1 MGNPNPNF
9 ENLRPPW
16 EKGQSGNPS
25 GNPKGYLKL
34 STILQQRLAEGDNYV
49 KLIDRLIKIATSDTS
64 KENDSLSAIGEILDR
79 LEGKAVAKV
88 ENAITFNDQIA
99 EIKKDLP
106 DYLQ

>member
-1 MGNPNPNF
+1 MANP
-9 ENLRPPW
+9 ENLLPAW
-16 EKGQSGNPS
+16 EKGQTGNPN
-25 GNPKGYLKL
+25 GRPKGRLNL
-34 STILQQRLAEGDNYV
+34 STILAQRLAEGDNSV